1 MLKMIKPDSKGRIAL
16 GHLADGVSRFA
27 VIETK
32 DHRIILEPYSEIPSR
47 EKWLFDNK
55 EAMKK
60 LKQGLK
66 DASSGRVSA
75 KGSFAKFADDEDVE

>member
-1 MLKMIKPDSKGRIAL
+1 MVKPDAKGRIAL
-16 GHLADGVSRFA
+16 GRLAEGVSRFA

-32 DHRIILEPYSEIPSR
+32 DHRIILEPYSEIPLH

-55 EAMKK
+55 KAMKK

-66 DASSGRVSA
+66 DASSGRVSK
-75 KGSFAKFADDEDVE
+75 KGSFAKFANDEED